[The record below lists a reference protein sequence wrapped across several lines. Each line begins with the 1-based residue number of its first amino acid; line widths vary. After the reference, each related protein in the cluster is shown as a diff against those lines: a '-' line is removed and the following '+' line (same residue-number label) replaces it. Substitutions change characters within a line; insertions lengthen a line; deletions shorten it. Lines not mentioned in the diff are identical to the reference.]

1 MSYHYTNQNR
11 VATST
16 QRVTT
21 TRLSTQQTQGVLTNI
36 DGVPLFQTIQQALA
50 YGQQLGLRGYHTHNF
65 QGVVGYMAGF
75 DHAQASTIAT
85 QTNNEQNIIDSFTID
100 TTQLTTLKSIRPFTI
115 KGKIGSKF
123 LMQIVQ
129 KSSSPSVFE
138 KYYNFKTDTFEIPSL
153 GLNSNN
159 FLRQELRSNV
169 FTGKIHFPSG
179 TSGGYKI
186 LLMADPDSSTIFDRA
201 LNNANIFSQDI
212 DDIANNTVTIVFKT
226 TNTSTYASNPP
237 SANLTASG
245 FRGIQQIASIVDIAK
260 TLTNTSSDANGFGLR
275 VTSVFNIENGIYCEK
290 THTVNGAVSSSKT
303 IVLDSVDNLVVG
315 ATITG
320 VSGGDSVSGTPVI
333 ETIDI
338 ENKTITIT
346 GNNQSFSDG
355 GTLTFRITGQ
365 TNINDA
371 FGLSVKINN
380 LAELTSS
387 IIEDV
392 TTSINKGLI
401 SGSAISVAKTVR
413 GSVSADAGSSG
424 GLNLNGTYGIAGGN
438 HVTLIGNGIRRSTT
452 ISSVN
457 TPSSSAGAVTTNVGH
472 SALVA
477 GEDLV
482 FIGSTQA
489 LTLTNCSLSIE
500 SFPSIDL
507 TLNIDLD
514 SFITPGAAS

>member
-1 MSYHYTNQNR
+1 
-11 VATST
+11 
-16 QRVTT
+16 
-21 TRLSTQQTQGVLTNI
+21 
-36 DGVPLFQTIQQALA
+36 
-50 YGQQLGLRGYHTHNF
+50 
-65 QGVVGYMAGF
+65 
-75 DHAQASTIAT
+75 
-85 QTNNEQNIIDSFTID
+85 
-100 TTQLTTLKSIRPFTI
+100 
-115 KGKIGSKF
+115 
-123 LMQIVQ
+123 
-129 KSSSPSVFE
+129 
-138 KYYNFKTDTFEIPSL
+138 
-153 GLNSNN
+153 
-159 FLRQELRSNV
+159 
-169 FTGKIHFPSG
+169 
-179 TSGGYKI
+179 
-186 LLMADPDSSTIFDRA
+186 MADPDSSTTFNRA

-212 DDIANNTVTIVFKT
+212 DDIANTTVTIVFKT

-237 SANLTASG
+237 SANLTASS
-245 FRGIQQIASIVDIAK
+245 FRGTQQTASTVDIAK

-275 VTSVFNIENGIYCEK
+275 VTSIFNIENGIYCEK
-290 THTVNGAVSSSKT
+290 THTVDGAVSSSKT

-333 ETIDI
+333 ETINTDT
-338 ENKTITIT
+338 KTITVT

-371 FGLSVKINN
+371 FGLDVKINN
-380 LAELTSS
+380 LTELTSN

-392 TTSINKGLI
+392 ATSINKGLV

-424 GLNLNGTYGIAGGN
+424 GLNLNGTYGISGGN

-489 LTLTNCSLSIE
+489 LTLTNCSLSIQ
-500 SFPSIDL
+500 SFPSTDL
-507 TLNIDLD
+507 TLNINLD
-514 SFITPGAAS
+514 SFITPGTAS

>member
-11 VATST
+11 VTTST
-16 QRVTT
+16 QRATT
-21 TRLSTQQTQGVLTNI
+21 TRLSTQQMQGVLTNI

-50 YGQQLGLRGYHTHNF
+50 YGQQVGLRGYHTHIF
-65 QGVVGYMAGF
+65 QGTVGYMAGF
-75 DHAQASTIAT
+75 DHTEASNIRTEA
-85 QTNNEQNIIDSFTID
+85 NNEENTIDKFIIDN
-100 TTQLTTLKSIRPFTI
+100 TQLTTLESIRPFTI
-115 KGKIGSKF
+115 TGKVGSKF
-123 LMQIVQ
+123 IMQIIQ
-129 KSSSPSVFE
+129 KSVSSSVFE
-138 KYYNFKTDTFEIPSL
+138 KYYNFANNTFETPSL
-153 GLNSNN
+153 GFNSNN
-159 FLRQELRSNV
+159 FLRQELKSNV

-186 LLMADPDSSTIFDRA
+186 LLMADPDSSTTFSRT

-237 SANLTASG
+237 SANLTASSS
-245 FRGIQQIASIVDIAK
+245 RGTQQTVSIVDIAK

-275 VTSVFNIENGIYCEK
+275 VTSAFNIENGIYCEK

-315 ATITG
+315 ATITS

-333 ETIDI
+333 ETIDTDT
-338 ENKTITIT
+338 KTITIT

-371 FGLSVKINN
+371 FGLDVKINN
-380 LAELTSS
+380 LTELTSS
-387 IIEDV
+387 IITDNV
-392 TTSINKGLI
+392 KAIKKGVV
-401 SGSAISVAKTVR
+401 GGNAIFLVKTVR
-413 GSVSADAGSSG
+413 GSVSDGAGTSG

-438 HVTLIGNGIRRSTT
+438 HVTILGNGFRRNVTV
-452 ISSVN
+452 SSVN

-472 SALVA
+472 SGLVE
-477 GEDLV
+477 GEKLTFV
-482 FIGSTQA
+482 GSTQA
-489 LTLTNCSLSIE
+489 LTLTNCSLSIQ
-500 SFPSIDL
+500 SFPLVDL

-514 SFITPGAAS
+514 TFITPGTAS

>member
-11 VATST
+11 ITTST

-21 TRLSTQQTQGVLTNI
+21 ARLSTQQMQGVLTNI

-50 YGQQLGLRGYHTHNF
+50 YGQEVGLRGYHTHNF
-65 QGVVGYMAGF
+65 QGTIGYMAGF
-75 DHAQASTIAT
+75 DHTEASTIVVEN
-85 QTNNEQNIIDSFTID
+85 NNEQNTIDAFTID

-115 KGKIGSKF
+115 KGKVGSRF
-123 LMQIVQ
+123 IMQIVQ
-129 KSSSPSVFE
+129 KSSSSSVFE
-138 KYYNFKTDTFEIPSL
+138 KYYNFSTDTFETPSL

-159 FLRQELRSNV
+159 FLRQELRSSV
-169 FTGKIHFPSG
+169 FTGNIHFPSG

-186 LLMADPDSSTIFDRA
+186 LLMADPDSSTTFDRA

-245 FRGIQQIASIVDIAK
+245 FRGTQQTASIVDIAK

-275 VTSVFNIENGIYCEK
+275 VTSIFNIENGIYCEK

-303 IVLDSVDNLVVG
+303 IVLDSVENLVVG

-333 ETIDI
+333 ETIDT
-338 ENKTITIT
+338 NTKTITVT

-355 GTLTFRITGQ
+355 GTLTFKITGQ

-371 FGLSVKINN
+371 FGLDVKINN
-380 LAELTSS
+380 LTELTSN

-392 TTSINKGLI
+392 ATSINKGLI
-401 SGSAISVAKTVR
+401 SGSATSVAKTVR

-500 SFPSIDL
+500 SFPLIDL